1 MQRYV
6 AERIF
11 AVESAENDLYGGTK
25 RVPIY
30 LASEVDAKMRRNV
43 VDAEARV
50 RRDEKERQGG
60 RIAAAV
66 QREREEIVRDLR
78 KMIDEEKATGCYGR
92 GSPSVDR
99 AISNIRSRGES
110 KPEPRLGTNP
120 PEEKPAKIERIAVPR
135 RTDWEIPTVELADK
149 LNELIDAWNGG
160 KA

>member
-30 LASEVDAKMRRNV
+30 LASDA
-43 VDAEARV
+43 DAAISEAV
-50 RRDEKERQGG
+50 R
-60 RIAAAV
+60 
-66 QREREEIVRDLR
+66 REREEIANNLQT
-78 KMIDEEKATGCYGR
+78 MINSVPAMGFDQKIGVKKAMVYI
-92 GSPSVDR
+92 R
-99 AISNIRSRGES
+99 ARGES

-120 PEEKPAKIERIAVPR
+120 PEANPAKIGRIAVPR

-149 LNELIDAWNGG
+149 LNELIDAVNGG
-160 KA
+160 KV